1 MTRALPGLACALV
14 LGAAA
19 VTAAAAPTA
28 IVGATILTARG
39 DTVIEGG
46 TLIFDSG
53 RITAVG
59 KGLAVPP
66 GASVI
71 DAKGRTLTPG
81 IIAAASDLGISE
93 VSGVRE
99 TDDGTARQSP
109 FSAALDVSTA
119 INPRSLHIAISR
131 MAGVTRAAAIPD
143 AGNSLFAGQGAVISL
158 AASGNTVTRARAF
171 QYMEMGENGARLA
184 GGSRPAAWALLAN
197 MLAEAQ
203 RLAASPATFDR
214 GQDTGSLSK
223 RLDAEALVQVIDG
236 RQALFVHADRA
247 SDISEVL
254 KLKTRFPAM
263 RPVLIG
269 AREAWLVAAD
279 IARAGVPVITHSL
292 FDLPDDFETLA
303 STRNNIGHLQAA
315 GVTVAIG
322 ALGGI
327 GGTTPVNLPTYAGNA
342 AAQALVPGGKGLTR
356 GQALASI
363 TANPARILGL
373 ADTGTLEVGKRADLV
388 LWDGDPLELTSAPV
402 AVWIDGAA
410 QPMTSRQTE
419 LAQRYKALGR
429 TDLPLQYPR

>member
-1 MTRALPGLACALV
+1 MIRHVMALLLA
-14 LGAAA
+14 GAA
-19 VTAAAAPTA
+19 VSAAAAPTA

-39 DTVIEGG
+39 ETVIEGG
-46 TLIFDSG
+46 TLVFDNG

-59 KGLAVPP
+59 KGVAVPA

-71 DAKGRTLTPG
+71 DAKGRVLTPG
-81 IIAAASDLGISE
+81 IIAAATDLGISE
-93 VSGVRE
+93 VNGVRE
-99 TDDGTARQSP
+99 TNDGGARQSA
-109 FSAALDVSTA
+109 FSAALDLSTA
-119 INPRSLHIAISR
+119 VNPRSLHIAIAR
-131 MAGVTRAAAIPD
+131 MAGVTRAAAVPD
-143 AGNSLFAGQGAVISL
+143 SASTLFGGQGAVISL
-158 AASGNTVTRARAF
+158 AESGPAVTRARAF

-184 GGSRPAAWALLAN
+184 GGSRPAAWAQLAN
-197 MLAEAQ
+197 MFAEAQ
-203 RLAASPATFDR
+203 RLAATPASFDR
-214 GQDTGSLSK
+214 GQDSGSLAK
-223 RLDAEALVQVIDG
+223 RLDAEALTQVIDG

-247 SDISEVL
+247 SDITEVL
-254 KLKTRFPAM
+254 KLKARYPAL

-279 IARAGVPVITHSL
+279 IARAGVPVITHTL
-292 FDLPDDFETLA
+292 HDLPDDFETLA
-303 STRNNIGHLQAA
+303 STRNNVGHLQAA
-315 GVTVAIG
+315 GVTVAIA

-327 GGTTPVNLPTYAGNA
+327 GGSTPVNIPAYAGNA
-342 AAQALVPGGKGLTR
+342 VAQGLVPGGKGLTK

-373 ADTGTLEVGKRADLV
+373 ADTGTLEAGKRADLV
-388 LWDGDPLELTSAPV
+388 LWDADPLELTSTPV